1 MWAVMTVVVL
11 FEFSTG
17 ATLSKGINRGIGTVL
32 GGGLG
37 CLVVVLANAV
47 GGVGT
52 GIIIMTSVFLCGNK
66 SAFMHSNNLV
76 VCISSSNID
85 LSGAVATYTRLV
97 PCIKRKYDYGAMIF
111 ILTFNLI
118 VVSGVR
124 TVSNVE
130 LACQRLS
137 TIGIGF
143 AIAVFTCTFITPVW
157 AGLLDEHFKQSA
169 EKEYEQSASIEA
181 RCKTVIFSKS
191 EDENLA
197 KFAEWKLWH
206 GKFGLFHSWEKY
218 LQIAEVLREIAAIVL
233 SLKPCLRSPR
243 QTQSLFQDQS
253 VKESQSLQ

>member
-1 MWAVMTVVVL
+1 MYA
-11 FEFSTG
+11 SG
-17 ATLSKGINRGIGTVL
+17 ATLSKGLNRGIETVL

-37 CLVVVLANAV
+37 CLLVVLANAV

-52 GIIIMTSVFLCGNK
+52 GIIIMTSVFLCGNR
-66 SAFMHSNNLV
+66 SSFMHSNNLV

-124 TVSNVE
+124 TVSIVE

-143 AIAVFTCTFITPVW
+143 AIAVFTSTFITPVW
-157 AGLLDEHFKQSA
+157 TSDRLHSTLASHFKTLACCLEDSISIPRSVSERESVTAVVGSISWSLNELGQSIA
-169 EKEYEQSASIEA
+169 NMK
-181 RCKTVIFSKS
+181 RCKGHALS
-191 EDENLA
+191 EDRLEVITN
-197 KFAEWKLWH
+197 KLSH
-206 GKFGLFHSWEKY
+206 
-218 LQIAEVLREIAAIVL
+218 AA
-233 SLKPCLRSPR
+233 
-243 QTQSLFQDQS
+243 
-253 VKESQSLQ
+253 